1 VICLTGDI
9 HHSGFRHREFPNPGL
24 DDLPP
29 AQRPY
34 VNQSEAEV
42 AGEYLAIARD
52 AGLKVTFFVTGL
64 ALRRDR
70 DAMTALVRGPG
81 LEIGGH
87 TYRAFEP
94 LRLHDWFR
102 RLAGSYYGPAWF
114 QRWDVKRT
122 LAIIRRRLGTPA
134 LAWRTHAYASDR
146 TTWRVLDALGV
157 RILSDR
163 VDLDTVGP
171 QPLIGRLVSLPIN
184 VLPDHEHLY
193 HAERT
198 PTAFGGAARAAYTG
212 PEWLAVVQRQIDTI
226 ELRGGVATLLVHPIC
241 MYTLD
246 RFQTFRALCRFLAGR
261 ASVLCRDL
269 AGRPA
274 VYAPAT
280 RA

>member
-1 VICLTGDI
+1 MICLTGDI
-9 HHSGFRHREFPNPGL
+9 HHSGFRYREFPNPRL
-24 DDLPP
+24 EDVPSER
-29 AQRPY
+29 RPY
-34 VNQSEAEV
+34 VSESEADV
-42 AGEYLAIARD
+42 AGEYLSIARD

-70 DAMTALVRGPG
+70 AAMAALGAGPG

-94 LRLHDWFR
+94 MRLHDWFR
-102 RLAGSYYGPAWF
+102 RFAGSYYGPAWF

-122 LAIIRRRLGTPA
+122 LAIIRRRLGVPA
-134 LAWRTHAYASDR
+134 VTWRTHAYASDR
-146 TTWRVLDALGV
+146 TTWRVLEALGV
-157 RILSDR
+157 RVLSDR
-163 VDLDTVGP
+163 VDLDVIGP
-171 QPLIGRLVSLPIN
+171 QTLAGRLVSLPIN

-198 PTAFGGAARAAYTG
+198 PTALGRAAGPTYTG
-212 PEWLAVVQRQIDTI
+212 QEWLAIVQRQIDAI
-226 ELRGGVATLLVHPIC
+226 EQRGGVATLLVHPIC

-269 AGRPA
+269 GGGA
-274 VYAPAT
+274 VV
-280 RA
+280 

>member
-1 VICLTGDI
+1 MICLTGDI
-9 HHSGFRHREFPNPGL
+9 HHSGFRYREFPNPGL

-42 AGEYLAIARD
+42 AGEYLAIARG

-70 DAMTALVRGPG
+70 DAMTALVPGPG

-114 QRWDVKRT
+114 QRRDVKRT
-122 LAIIRRRLGTPA
+122 LAIIHRRLGTPA

-198 PTAFGGAARAAYTG
+198 PTALGGAARATYSG
-212 PEWLAVVQRQIDTI
+212 PDWLAVVQRQIDTI
-226 ELRGGVATLLVHPIC
+226 EQRGGVATLLVHPIC

-274 VYAPAT
+274 V
-280 RA
+280 